1 MPINSSRENP
11 FTVGAEA
18 ERASAARDFV
28 CDTAAVFISGDL
40 TRGPDSPGTNRSIIL
55 PASSRPNPPMP
66 LRASLVRW
74 DDLPLDKVTEMVS
87 RKAISGA
94 EQVLVQTYLKK
105 GALVSLHVHAAEQF
119 IYVLQGALVATV
131 DGEVLTV

>member
-1 MPINSSRENP
+1 
-11 FTVGAEA
+11 
-18 ERASAARDFV
+18 
-28 CDTAAVFISGDL
+28 
-40 TRGPDSPGTNRSIIL
+40 
-55 PASSRPNPPMP
+55 MP

-131 DGEVLTV
+131 DGEVLTVREGDVLQVPAGAAHQAEALDDTFVLHIRRH